1 MPQRS
6 AQPRIFAPAF
16 EQQQRQWCGIG
27 IHAVAAASI
36 YCNREGKQRLKLRN
50 TATELPKLLR
60 QTDYA
65 TD

>member
-27 IHAVAAASI
+27 IHAVAAASL
-36 YCNREGKQRLKLRN
+36 YCDPAAKQRLKLRN
-50 TATELPKLLR
+50 TAELPKLLR